1 MATTPA
7 TKTASTSDP
16 STNKGANTTGQNKKT
31 ASTSETGHAKN
42 VANFE
47 NLISFCTGFG
57 SPYNPSN
64 PNLQIPQLNTQL
76 ASTKA
81 NLLSVTNASVAFNN
95 AVNQRMAE
103 FEGLKSLSTQIVNA
117 LDATSASSQTVKN
130 ARSIN
135 QKIQGPKSKKN
146 KNTAV
151 RLSQPTDPVTATSTN
166 ISTSQQ
172 SYSNLIEHFVNLVTI
187 VSTEPAYLPNETEL
201 QVTTLNALATTLQNT
216 NTAVINSYTTISNA
230 RISRNQSL
238 YNPTNGLCQIAQEVK
253 MYVKSVF
260 KASSPQYK
268 QISGIEFKLR
278 K

>member
-1 MATTPA
+1 MATTPV
-7 TKTASTSDP
+7 T
-16 STNKGANTTGQNKKT
+16 KT

-47 NLISFCTGFG
+47 NLISFCAGYGT
-57 SPYNPSN
+57 PYNPSN
-64 PNLQIPQLNTQL
+64 SNLQIPQLNTQL

-95 AVNQRMAE
+95 AVNQRMAA
-103 FEGLKSLSTQIVNA
+103 FEGLKALSTQIVNA
-117 LDATSASSQTVKN
+117 LDATTATAQTVKN
-130 ARSIN
+130 AKTIN

-146 KNTAV
+146 KNTTL
-151 RLSQPTDPVTATSTN
+151 RLSQPTNLASPVTATPAT

-187 VSTEPAYLPNETEL
+187 VSTEPAYLPNEIEL
-201 QVTTLNALATTLQNT
+201 QVTTLNTLATTLQNT
-216 NTAVINSYTTISNA
+216 NTAVINNYTTVSNA
-230 RISRNQSL
+230 RVSRNQSL

-268 QISGIEFKLR
+268 QISGIAFKVR